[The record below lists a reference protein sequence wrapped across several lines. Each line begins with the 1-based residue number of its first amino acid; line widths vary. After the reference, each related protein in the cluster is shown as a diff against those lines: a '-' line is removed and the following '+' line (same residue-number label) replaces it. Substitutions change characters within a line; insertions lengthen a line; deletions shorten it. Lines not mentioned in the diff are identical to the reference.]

1 MRHLKKTITRRIDNL
16 VVSLTPEGI
25 VLRKFRK
32 RAKQNAKLVTWDDLA
47 QAAGANLRSSRR
59 EAFLA
64 PPMPGWIPKPLEP
77 VYLDWRHHKPSRGV
91 VIHVH
96 PALPEPMLTV
106 ELKSGKS
113 RLVPLSDLRPAPH
126 RDVKKSTGGQKEFA
140 RVE

>member
-1 MRHLKKTITRRIDNL
+1 MRQLTRTITRRVENL

-32 RAKQNAKLVTWDDLA
+32 RAKQNAKLVTWADLTL
-47 QAAGANLRSSRR
+47 AAGANIRTRR
-59 EAFLA
+59 ADAFMYE
-64 PPMPGWIPKPLEP
+64 PMAGWCPKPLEP
-77 VYLDWRHHKPSRGV
+77 VYLHPRVHRAARGV

-96 PALPEPMLTV
+96 PCLPEPLIGV
-106 ELKSGKS
+106 EVKGKT

>member
-1 MRHLKKTITRRIDNL
+1 MRQLTRTITRRIDNL

-47 QAAGANLRSSRR
+47 MAAGAHIRASRLD
-59 EAFLA
+59 AFDYQ
-64 PPMPGWIPKPLEP
+64 PMAGWCPKPLDP
-77 VYLDWRHHKPSRGV
+77 VYLHPRKHRPACGV

-96 PALPEPMLTV
+96 PELPEPIVTV
-106 ELKSGKS
+106 ELKSGKT
-113 RLVPLSDLRPAPH
+113 RLVKLSELRPAPH